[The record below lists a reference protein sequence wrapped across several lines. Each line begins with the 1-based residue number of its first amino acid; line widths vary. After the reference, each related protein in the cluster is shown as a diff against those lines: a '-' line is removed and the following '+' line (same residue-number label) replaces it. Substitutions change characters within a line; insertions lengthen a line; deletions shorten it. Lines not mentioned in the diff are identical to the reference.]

1 MPAAAVP
8 LIGRPRAPR
17 SRSNPP
23 APPSGLV
30 AAAQEGRANALRL
43 EFVKPVDNGG
53 RKVRG
58 YHVFVRHA
66 ESARF
71 FPESWVWNGMYDAT
85 AIGSF
90 DFANVFVLVENLISK
105 SSFEFRLS
113 AFNVIGNSSISVIS
127 NSAFTANTLTVPIKD
142 HPNSDV
148 VYGAG
153 FQARAR
159 SQETGTHKWPCMAC
173 LPLCSRKPLSP

>member
-1 MPAAAVP
+1 M
-8 LIGRPRAPR
+8 I
-17 SRSNPP
+17 
-23 APPSGLV
+23 
-30 AAAQEGRANALRL
+30 
-43 EFVKPVDNGG
+43 
-53 RKVRG
+53 G

-90 DFANVFVLVENLISK
+90 DSANVFVLVENLISK

-127 NSAFTANTLTVPIKD
+127 NSAFTANTSTVPIKD

-153 FQARAR
+153 VQARAQSR
-159 SQETGTHKWPCMAC
+159 NWDTQVAVHGVSASLQPQATLSIATGGSTNTSSSGVLTVDDARQ
-173 LPLCSRKPLSP
+173 LVTDLDAGEDGSAVTVSAE